1 MSDLRINGINVGG
14 TIQELK
20 KNVTLEAAYIKT
32 QKDKVDQVY
41 FKSEGKDYVAFGQG
55 LNLKGLKK
63 AALPN
68 AKLDG
73 KEAEIKFIDNEVNTA
88 TEGMKKVWK
97 VAAGLA
103 GGAVAGGG
111 ILAGMG
117 MSMAAS
123 AGGGAVGTILGAFI
137 GAGAIYGGIVVAAA
151 GAIGGA
157 ATTAGG
163 AIYGATR
170 KANPEPTKSV
180 VQ

>member
-123 AGGGAVGTILGAFI
+123 AGGGA
-137 GAGAIYGGIVVAAA
+137 IYGGIVVAAA